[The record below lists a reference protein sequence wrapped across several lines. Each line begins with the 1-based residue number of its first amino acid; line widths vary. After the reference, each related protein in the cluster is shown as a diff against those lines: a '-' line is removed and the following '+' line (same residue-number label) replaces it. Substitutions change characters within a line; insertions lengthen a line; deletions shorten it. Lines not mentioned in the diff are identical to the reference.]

1 MDPPREEFSE
11 VTSYRHYRLKNT
23 SSKYDGRVAGRLSRQ
38 VRAMQHTF
46 LTEKFSGQ
54 DPILVIEFLRG
65 FRDSA
70 DHNEVSE
77 GAAARL
83 MPYFLEEPARTAV
96 RDCLSQW
103 NTQKKPPLFPRLVSW
118 M

>member
-1 MDPPREEFSE
+1 MDPAREEFTE

-23 SSKYDGRVAGRLSRQ
+23 SLKYDGRISGRLSRQ
-38 VRAMQHTF
+38 VRVMQDTF
-46 LTEKFSGQ
+46 LTEKFSGE
-54 DPILVIEFLRG
+54 DPILVIEFLKE

-83 MPYFLEEPARTAV
+83 ILYFLAEPARTAV
-96 RDCLSQW
+96 HDFCPSGTRSK
-103 NTQKKPPLFPRLVSW
+103 NHSSIHGS
-118 M
+118 